1 MDPIGGGVL
10 VAVAATLWI
19 AYLLPS
25 WLRRRQYLATERNA
39 VRLQQTLR
47 ILAETAEA
55 PEEVRVGVTARD
67 VAAQERILH
76 EHELAARLEAQAA
89 ENLAIAE
96 RIAAEEAAAAAEREL
111 AARAERAAAERAAA
125 ERAAAERA
133 AAERAAALRTA
144 SRAVETDAAAVP
156 GTSATPLTAGRAV
169 ADRRS
174 LRRRRAM
181 CSLLLLA
188 SLIAVVAGLIV
199 LAFGGTALLA
209 IGGAGGI
216 LTAMTGLVV
225 LARRR
230 PAPTVATL
238 APLPVAEPFEP
249 IDVEESPAEDAPG
262 WTPQPLPKPLH
273 LSRGTIAAS
282 VMASIAEAEQLKR
295 ATHEAELAERAERM
309 EPQVPVL
316 RPPAASAEQDPMPA
330 AGDAATRRQ
339 AASASEPANPYARMG
354 IVEGA
359 EPGMGD
365 LDQVLRRRR
374 TAV

>member
-55 PEEVRVGVTARD
+55 PEEVRTGVTARE

-76 EHELAARLEAQAA
+76 EHELASRLEAQAA

-96 RIAAEEAAAAAEREL
+96 RIAAEEAAAAAEREV
-111 AARAERAAAERAAA
+111 AAQAERSAAAERAATL
-125 ERAAAERA
+125 RAASLAAEAEAVSRRA
-133 AAERAAALRTA
+133 ASTAAAADPVAAR
-144 SRAVETDAAAVP
+144 RA
-156 GTSATPLTAGRAV
+156 R
-169 ADRRS
+169 
-174 LRRRRAM
+174 RRRRAM

-188 SLIAVVAGLIV
+188 SLVA
-199 LAFGGTALLA
+199 LA
-209 IGGAGGI
+209 IGLVVLASGGPGLVALGGGAGI
-216 LTAMTGLVV
+216 VVAMTGLVV

-230 PAPTVATL
+230 PITVAV
-238 APLPVAEPFEP
+238 APVAVPVAEPFEP
-249 IDVEESPAEDAPG
+249 IDVEEAAPSEEAG

-295 ATHEAELAERAERM
+295 SAHDAELAERAERM

-316 RPPAASAEQDPMPA
+316 RPAAASVGGEPTTPTGEPA
-330 AGDAATRRQ
+330 TGRPV
-339 AASASEPANPYARMG
+339 ASASEPANPYARMG

-359 EPGMGD
+359 GPGMGD

>member
-1 MDPIGGGVL
+1 MDAIGGGVL

-47 ILAETAEA
+47 ILAETSET
-55 PEEVRVGVTARD
+55 PGEVRLGMTARD

-96 RIAAEEAAAAAEREL
+96 RIAAEEAAAAAEREVAERIARAEAE
-111 AARAERAAAERAAA
+111 AARAAA
-125 ERAAAERA
+125 
-133 AAERAAALRTA
+133 TSHSSIA
-144 SRAVETDAAAVP
+144 SR
-156 GTSATPLTAGRAV
+156 GLT
-169 ADRRS
+169 RRG
-174 LRRRRAM
+174 LRRRRAA

-188 SLIAVVAGLIV
+188 SLLTTLAGLV
-199 LAFGGTALLA
+199 ALPFGATPLVAA
-209 IGGAGGI
+209 GGAAGI
-216 LTAMTGLVV
+216 VGAMTGLVV

-230 PAPTVATL
+230 PAPVSVA
-238 APLPVAEPFEP
+238 APVVAPPVAQPFEP
-249 IDVEESPAEDAPG
+249 IETADVAAETAPSEG
-262 WTPQPLPKPLH
+262 WMPRPLPKPLH
-273 LSRGTIAAS
+273 LSRGTIAATA
-282 VMASIAEAEQLKR
+282 MASIAEAEQLKR
-295 ATHEAELAERAERM
+295 TAADAEIAERAERL

-316 RPPAASAEQDPMPA
+316 RPPAPSVARAPA
-330 AGDAATRRQ
+330 ATTPAAP
-339 AASASEPANPYARMG
+339 AAAAAETSSPYARMG
-354 IVEGA
+354 IVDAA
-359 EPGMGD
+359 EPGISD

>member
-55 PEEVRVGVTARD
+55 PEEVRTGVTARE

-76 EHELAARLEAQAA
+76 EHELASRLEAQAA

-111 AARAERAAAERAAA
+111 AAQEERAAAEHAPAGRRGAPAHGAADLRAA
-125 ERAAAERA
+125 
-133 AAERAAALRTA
+133 
-144 SRAVETDAAAVP
+144 
-156 GTSATPLTAGRAV
+156 GRV
-169 ADRRS
+169 R
-174 LRRRRAM
+174 RRRRAM

-188 SLIAVVAGLIV
+188 SLVALVVGLVVIAT
-199 LAFGGTALLA
+199 GGTVLVAS
-209 IGGAGGI
+209 GGGVGI
-216 LTAMTGLVV
+216 VAAMTGLSV
-225 LARRR
+225 LSRRR
-230 PAPTVATL
+230 PSPVVA
-238 APLPVAEPFEP
+238 APVAVPVSEPFEP
-249 IDVEESPAEDAPG
+249 IEVEEAEPSRGTG

-273 LSRGTIAAS
+273 LARGTIAAS

-295 ATHEAELAERAERM
+295 AATEAELSERAERM

-316 RPPAASAEQDPMPA
+316 RPPAASVERASAEA
-330 AGDAATRRQ
+330 VGDAGTRRQ
-339 AASASEPANPYARMG
+339 AVSASEPANPYERMG

-359 EPGMGD
+359 EPGLGD

>member
-1 MDPIGGGVL
+1 MDAIGGGVL

-47 ILAETAEA
+47 ILAETSET
-55 PEEVRVGVTARD
+55 PEEVRVEMTTRE

-96 RIAAEEAAAAAEREL
+96 RIAAEEAAAAAEREREL
-111 AARAERAAAERAAA
+111 AEQSERAARAAS
-125 ERAAAERA
+125 
-133 AAERAAALRTA
+133 TA
-144 SRAVETDAAAVP
+144 PVPVVPTAPDAASTAP
-156 GTSATPLTAGRAV
+156 ARGLT
-169 ADRRS
+169 RRG
-174 LRRRRAM
+174 LRRRRAL
-181 CSLLLLA
+181 CSLTLLA
-188 SLIAVVAGLIV
+188 SLLAVVVGLLV
-199 LAFGGTALLA
+199 LASGGTPYVAL
-209 IGGAGGI
+209 GGAAGVVV
-216 LTAMTGLVV
+216 AMTGLVV

-230 PAPTVATL
+230 PVAVAAPVVASA
-238 APLPVAEPFEP
+238 APPIAEPFEP
-249 IDVEESPAEDAPG
+249 IDVEEEPAASAG

-295 ATHEAELAERAERM
+295 AAAEAELAERAGRM

-316 RPPAASAEQDPMPA
+316 RAPATSAAPTPPQGARAEPTTAAD
-330 AGDAATRRQ
+330 
-339 AASASEPANPYARMG
+339 PANPYASMG
-354 IVEGA
+354 IVDAA
-359 EPGMGD
+359 EPGIGD
-365 LDQVLRRRR
+365 LDLVLRRRR